1 MKDDDAIT
9 AHELLQGI
17 YRNEEVPLPVRMR
30 AAIESLPFETPKLT
44 AVASAILDGQTFA
57 ELLDKAI
64 ERSQRPLKLIEA
76 QPVPTQQSAEELKG
90 PMSRLRRV

>member
-9 AHELLQGI
+9 AHEFLQEI
-17 YRNEEVPLPVRMR
+17 YRNEEVALPVRMR
-30 AAIESLPFETPKLT
+30 AAIESLPFETPKLAST
-44 AVASAILDGQTFA
+44 TNLNFDASFAV
-57 ELLDKAI
+57 LLDKAI

-90 PMSRLRRV
+90 PMSRLRRL

>member
-44 AVASAILDGQTFA
+44 AIASSVLDSKSFGA
-57 ELLDKAI
+57 LLDRAI
-64 ERSQRPLKLIEA
+64 ERSRTPLKLIEA
-76 QPVPTQQSAEELKG
+76 QPVETKHPPVELK
-90 PMSRLRRV
+90 PFSRLRRRV